1 MIFPDKNLFI
11 VSSCL
16 IPKIGQ
22 VSIEDRV
29 KQTRE
34 TFESIRKVPNS
45 IIIFADAS
53 ITPISEDI
61 ISSLNGLYDIYFDL
75 SKNNDIKNLSISGQ
89 KSQAETLLLLNVVS
103 QFKSNF
109 DIMRLMHS
117 VKRIYKVS
125 GRYKLTEQFDI
136 SSYNDCFGKYV
147 FKTRIKSWMPENIQ
161 KQFNSTDLLTTR
173 LYSFCPSLIDDYI
186 QVLINN
192 FQYLSMG
199 FDTEHAH
206 FLNINKKYLN
216 EKNIIGVEGIIAS
229 NLEIVN
235 E

>member
-1 MIFPDKNLFI
+1 MIPDKNLFI

-22 VSIEDRV
+22 ISIEDRIT
-29 KQTRE
+29 QTKE
-34 TFESIRKVPNS
+34 TFESIRKIPNS
-45 IIIFADAS
+45 VIIFADAS
-53 ITPISEDI
+53 VEKIPENVMRSFD
-61 ISSLNGLYDIYFDL
+61 GLYDIYFDL
-75 SKNNDIKNLSISGQ
+75 SNNNDIKNLSLSGQ
-89 KSQAETLLLLNVVS
+89 KSQAETLLLLTVIS

-117 VKRIYKVS
+117 VKRIFKIS
-125 GRYKLTEQFDI
+125 GRYKLSEQFDI
-136 SSYNDCFGKYV
+136 DSYNDCFGKYV
-147 FKTRIKSWMPENIQ
+147 FKTRIKSWMSNSILT
-161 KQFNSTDLLTTR
+161 QFNSTDLLTTR

-186 QVLINN
+186 NVLINN
-192 FQYLSMG
+192 FQYLGMG

-216 EKNIIGVEGIIAS
+216 EHNIVGIEGIIAS
-229 NLEIVN
+229 NLEIIK